1 MSVNSKTT
9 TAAQEKYEK
18 LPFLNLSHF
27 LPVLLTPL
35 IHLYIRMSPQIF
47 VQIQNG
53 PNGILR
59 GLGEN

>member
-9 TAAQEKYEK
+9 AAQEKHEK
-18 LPFLNLSHF
+18 LPSQNLSHF

-35 IHLYIRMSPQIF
+35 LHLYIRMSPQIF

-59 GLGEN
+59 GLGEK